1 MRVFCCIILRINI
14 LEKDSLDG
22 CKDPI
27 LSSFIT
33 SEGFPIQPNWFKSNK
48 DFINIKDGLKHIG
61 FDNDE
66 INSIMGLNW
75 MKFFKNSFNK
85 AI

>member
-1 MRVFCCIILRINI
+1 MPLSMLVCFLIVCCTM
-14 LEKDSLDG
+14 EKDLVYVY
-22 CKDPI
+22 CCNP
-27 LSSFIT
+27 
-33 SEGFPIQPNWFKSNK
+33 GFPIQPNWFKSNK

-85 AI
+85 EI